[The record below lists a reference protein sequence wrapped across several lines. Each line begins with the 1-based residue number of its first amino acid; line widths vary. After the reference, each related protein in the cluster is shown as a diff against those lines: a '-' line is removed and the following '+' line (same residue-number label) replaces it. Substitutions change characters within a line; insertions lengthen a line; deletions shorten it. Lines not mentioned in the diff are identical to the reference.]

1 MGSISFRDP
10 VKHSVKDLR
19 RRALQQKVTAKSR
32 WLNIEADGL
41 RIDTNF
47 GDKYCHIKGG
57 VSVDLF
63 LVSSE

>member
-41 RIDTNF
+41 RIDTKF
-47 GDKYCHIKGG
+47 WRQILPHQRGC
-57 VSVDLF
+57 
-63 LVSSE
+63 LV